1 MRKILLLCLLMGF
14 EVNADEA
21 ELQGFIVDN
30 TITRT
35 GHEFYRAFSGRLN
48 ATSALD
54 FNLVVKERPSARWG
68 VLVWVEQ
75 DNNVLYR
82 QFLQPNMADM
92 QSIGDNAADMVLQEI
107 ERKKVEALFDD
118 NTDMAKD
125 EI

>member
-1 MRKILLLCLLMGF
+1 MLLLYVFISCS
-14 EVNADEA
+14 VNANEA

-35 GHEFYRAFSGRLN
+35 GHEFYRKFSEHLN
-48 ATSALD
+48 NTSELD

-92 QSIGDNAADMVLQEI
+92 QRTAYTAADMVLQEI